1 LPVSGWH
8 AIQAEFLMTLLTGFE
23 PVIKDNCRVLIL
35 GSMPGVASLQKQQYY
50 AHPRNAFW
58 PILNELLNIDKSMI
72 YEESCSL
79 LNSRGVAVWD
89 VLKACKRSGSLDSN
103 IESLSENANDF
114 EKLFTE
120 YKTVRAIFFNGGTAE
135 KLYKK
140 HVSSLEG
147 SKHPGLVYHRLP
159 SSSPAYA
166 AMSYKEKLKRWR
178 KISEYL

>member
-1 LPVSGWH
+1 
-8 AIQAEFLMTLLTGFE
+8 MTLLTGFE

-58 PILNELLNIDKSMI
+58 PILNELLNIDKSKT
-72 YEESCSL
+72 YEESCSS
-79 LNSRGVAVWD
+79 LNTRGVAVWD

-103 IESLSENANDF
+103 IESISESANDF
-114 EKLFTE
+114 EVFFAE
-120 YKTVRAIFFNGGTAE
+120 YKTIRTVFFNGGAAE

-140 HVSSLEG
+140 HVLDLAN
-147 SKHPGLVYHRLP
+147 SKHPGLIYHRLP

-166 AMSYKEKLKRWR
+166 AMSYDEKLRHWQ
-178 KISEYL
+178 KIKEYL